1 MQLPKTH
8 ILDIKSSAIMTLLF
22 YKNISILNQ
31 EIKLEN

>member
-22 YKNISILNQ
+22 NKNIFIINQ